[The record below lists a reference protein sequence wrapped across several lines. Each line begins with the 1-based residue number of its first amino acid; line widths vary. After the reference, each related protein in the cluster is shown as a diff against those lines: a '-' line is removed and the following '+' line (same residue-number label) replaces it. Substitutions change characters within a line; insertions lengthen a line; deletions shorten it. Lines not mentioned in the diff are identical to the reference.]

1 MAVDLPLDPSGE
13 SLLLRKSAGQQIA
26 STGDFVQYTLTLEN
40 TSESGAFVNVN
51 VVDRLPAGARFRAGS
66 LRLDG
71 VRIADPAVAADGSG
85 FTYTH
90 RAHRSGPDGHA
101 ALRRR
106 NSRSRCAARRMP

>member
-1 MAVDLPLDPSGE
+1 MAVDLPLDPAGE

-26 STGDFVQYTLTLEN
+26 TTGDFVQYTLTLQN
-40 TSESGAFVNVN
+40 TSETGAFSNVQ

-66 LRLDG
+66 LRLNG
-71 VRIADPAVAADGSG
+71 VRIADPAVAADGAS

-90 RAHRSGPDGHA
+90 PTLGAGRVDRA

-106 NSRSRCAARRMP
+106 IHRSRCAA